1 MTQALHT
8 EDQALRFYRAALAT
22 AQRVDEG
29 SETRT
34 LDADADA
41 AWRAYGA
48 DLPVAV
54 RCDLVLRNLAILYP
68 AAFAPGPV
76 FGLPGWHED
85 DPWGTRFER
94 PAPGVMAGI
103 FVSRMVP
110 ASSVDALEQALGAW
124 GLGVIG
130 AAPVAASQLAGRLS
144 PAVNMVVTGARAA
157 AEVARAFVSGERL
170 SVRAQVV
177 LVSDRPE
184 ARHALGIACALL
196 REQRVPSFASPA
208 REVDES
214 WAAWADR
221 EKRRLGSTQARLLV
235 TSSDAGADEL
245 EAARAFAAALG
256 ASDVIEIAEA

>member
-8 EDQALRFYRAALAT
+8 EDQALRFYRAALVT
-22 AQRVDEG
+22 ARRADQG

-94 PAPGVMAGI
+94 PAPAVIAGL
-103 FVSRMVP
+103 FASRAVP
-110 ASSVDALEQALGAW
+110 ASDADVLEQALVAW
-124 GLGVIG
+124 GLAVVGS
-130 AAPVAASQLAGRLS
+130 APAVASQLAGRLS
-144 PAVNMVVTGARAA
+144 PATNLIVAGARAA
-157 AEVARAFVSGERL
+157 AEVARAFVSDERL

-208 REVDES
+208 REAGET
-214 WAAWADR
+214 WEAWADR
-221 EKRRLGSTQARLLV
+221 EKRRLGLAQARLLV
-235 TSSDAGADEL
+235 TSSDAGEDDL
-245 EAARAFAAALG
+245 SAARALAAALG
-256 ASDVIEIAEA
+256 AGDAIEIAEA

>member
-8 EDQALRFYRAALAT
+8 EDQALRFYRAALVT
-22 AQRVDEG
+22 ARSVDES
-29 SETRT
+29 SEPRT

-54 RCDLVLRNLAILYP
+54 RCDLVLRNFAILYP

-94 PAPGVMAGI
+94 PAPKVMESLFAM
-103 FVSRMVP
+103 RAPP
-110 ASSVDALEQALGAW
+110 ATASDALEQALAAW
-124 GLGVIG
+124 GIAGP
-130 AAPVAASQLAGRLS
+130 APAPSRLVERLS
-144 PAVNMVVTGARAA
+144 SSTHLVVTGARAA
-157 AEVARAFVSGERL
+157 AEVARAFVGGERL
-170 SVRAQVV
+170 SVRAQVF
-177 LVSDRPE
+177 LVSGKPE

-196 REQRVPSFASPA
+196 REQGAPSFASPA
-208 REVDES
+208 REPEET

-221 EKRRLGSTQARLLV
+221 EKRRLGAAQARLLV
-235 TSSDAGADEL
+235 TSRDAGADEL
-245 EAARAFAAALG
+245 DAARALAAALG
-256 ASDVIEIAEA
+256 AEDAIEIAEG